1 MISPILTYNREI
13 WGVYAKPDFKAWD
26 STQIEK
32 THLQFC
38 KRSLE
43 VNNKASNIACRAELG
58 RFPLSITITQKLLNY
73 ILYIQSKTEDSFVKQ
88 TFLMS
93 FDLHSNGK
101 SSFHS
106 HLMKISEYFN
116 LPDFNPNL
124 LHTAIRSKP
133 LYAWWNKNISPIG
146 KTLSNIVKNKN

>member
-1 MISPILTYNREI
+1 M
-13 WGVYAKPDFKAWD
+13 WGVYAKLDFKAWD

-38 KRSLE
+38 KRYSE
-43 VNNKASNIACRAELG
+43 VNNKASKIACRADLG
-58 RFPLSITITQKLLNY
+58 RFPLGITITQKLPNY
-73 ILYIQSKTEDSFVKQ
+73 ILYVQSKSEDSFVKQ
-88 TFLMS
+88 TFFMS
-93 FDLHSNGK
+93 FDLHFNGK

-124 LHTAIRSKP
+124 LDTAIVKTFGIYLLLKKQPPTFSKTRI
-133 LYAWWNKNISPIG
+133 L
-146 KTLSNIVKNKN
+146 

>member
-1 MISPILTYNREI
+1 M
-13 WGVYAKPDFKAWD
+13 YAKPDFKAWD
-26 STQIEK
+26 GTQIEK

-38 KRSLE
+38 KRHLE
-43 VNNKASNIACRAELG
+43 VNNKASNIACRAELR

-73 ILYIQSKTEDSFVKQ
+73 IYIQSKTEGSFVEQ

-93 FDLHSNGK
+93 FDQHSNGK

-116 LPDFNPNL
+116 IPDL
-124 LHTAIRSKP
+124 ILIC
-133 LYAWWNKNISPIG
+133 
-146 KTLSNIVKNKN
+146 